1 MFERFFGKRNK
12 VQAQPQEKV
21 VETSEIEPTTFQ
33 AINPVEHSGPDAL
46 EPSADVE
53 ENDVEENGNDDP
65 STVVETDPEASG
77 EPIDKEDVK
86 SRITES
92 LKTIFDP
99 EIPVNIYDLGLIY
112 EINPRDSGM
121 VHVKMTLT
129 TPNCPAAGIL
139 PGEVES
145 KTRSVDGVEDC
156 ELELTFD
163 PPWTPDMMS
172 EAAKLELGMF

>member
-1 MFERFFGKRNK
+1 
-12 VQAQPQEKV
+12 
-21 VETSEIEPTTFQ
+21 
-33 AINPVEHSGPDAL
+33 
-46 EPSADVE
+46 
-53 ENDVEENGNDDP
+53 
-65 STVVETDPEASG
+65 
-77 EPIDKEDVK
+77 
-86 SRITES
+86 
-92 LKTIFDP
+92 
-99 EIPVNIYDLGLIY
+99 
-112 EINPRDSGM
+112 M